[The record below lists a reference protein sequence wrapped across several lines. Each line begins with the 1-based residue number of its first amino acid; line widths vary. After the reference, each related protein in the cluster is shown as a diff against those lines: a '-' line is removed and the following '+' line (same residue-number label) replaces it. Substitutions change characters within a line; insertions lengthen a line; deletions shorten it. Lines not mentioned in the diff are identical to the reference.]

1 MVYTIS
7 THNGTALCRG
17 HNIRAAKFVEGQ
29 PHIHTGWDEH
39 WERYTYEIWRDETER
54 QAYHRLFGD
63 ALSRYNARQKRADR
77 RIDNY
82 YSYIQQDDTH
92 NTAYEMIVGVGSRE
106 NRPDKATCRAI
117 LRDFTEEWVRRNP
130 SLALIGAY
138 YHADEDGAPH
148 VHLDYIPVAHGYK
161 KGLDTQPGL
170 VKALG
175 EMGFF
180 NEYKRDSKTM
190 VTAQI
195 QWERRE
201 NDALEEICR
210 KYGFEIVHPERGT
223 DAEHL
228 HTELYKLQKDAED
241 KRMELASLD
250 ALAIERRQ
258 ELTQLAE
265 SVQKAHRDARETLAG
280 LTRDIEAKEAEK
292 AVLSSLGADDYDR
305 ILSDTFTK
313 NLVGNV
319 IFQTCEQLQEMGY
332 PLDGMTF
339 TKVKKDKILE
349 KLRLSRDLIVS
360 PEHVLANIKRHM
372 TFKLKN
378 RFKDFKG
385 KSI

>member
-1 MVYTIS
+1 MPYTIS
-7 THNGTALCRG
+7 THNGSALCRG
-17 HNIRAAKFVEGQ
+17 HNIRAEKFVLGQ
-29 PHIHTGWDEH
+29 EHIHTGWDENG
-39 WERYTYEIWRDETER
+39 ERYGYEIWRDETER
-54 QAYHRLFGD
+54 QAYHRLFDG
-63 ALSRYNARQKRADR
+63 ALGRYNARQKRADR

-82 YSYIQQDDTH
+82 YSYVQQDGTH
-92 NTAYEMIVGVGSRE
+92 NTAYEMIVGVGSRD
-106 NRPDKATCRAI
+106 NRPDKETCRAI
-117 LRDFTEEWVRRNP
+117 LREFYEDWERRNP

-170 VKALG
+170 VRAFG
-175 EMGFF
+175 EMGLRQ
-180 NEYKRDSKTM
+180 EYRREDKKLI
-190 VTAQI
+190 TAQM
-195 QWERRE
+195 QWERQE
-201 NDALEEICR
+201 NDALEAICR
-210 KYGFEIVHPERGT
+210 KYGFEIVHPERGL
-223 DAEHL
+223 DVDHV

-258 ELTQLAE
+258 ELAQLAE
-265 SVQKAHRDARETLAG
+265 SYQKAHRDARETLAG

-292 AVLSSLGADDYDR
+292 AVLSSLGADEYDR

-319 IFQTCEQLQEMGY
+319 IFQTCEQLRERG
-332 PLDGMTF
+332 LADSMTF
-339 TKVKKDKILE
+339 TQIKKDKILD

-360 PEHVLANIKRHM
+360 PEHVLANIRRHM

-378 RFKDFKG
+378 RFKDFKD